1 MEKRGDGFFF
11 TTNTR
16 TTRRRLCQK
25 RRRPRFGAPNFEEG
39 DLTKTS
45 RRASR
50 KATRGEIFVASVFA
64 PATVSTFFVEIV
76 AARATSRPVRF
87 TGGTTTVAVLLR
99 YHYGTTTRYCYYAV
113 LLRYYYGT
121 TTTRY
126 YYGTTTTQ
134 YYAVLRGTTTT
145 RYYYGTTV
153 LRAFKNR
160 TNHDF
165 VGSVNTFK
173 KQKTAIAKTNPN
185 ARSSQLFCFLLSFRL
200 AQLVAIPR
208 IPTYLYF
215 LLFPTHTARPRS
227 STRKVSSKSNPFG
240 MILCL

>member
-99 YHYGTTTRYCYYAV
+99 YHYV
-113 LLRYYYGT
+113 
-121 TTTRY
+121 
-126 YYGTTTTQ
+126 TTTTQ
-134 YYAVLRGTTTT
+134 YYAVLRGTTT
-145 RYYYGTTV
+145 V

-160 TNHDF
+160 TTHDF
-165 VGSVNTFK
+165 VGSVNTLK

>member
-87 TGGTTTVAVLLR
+87 TGGTTTVPLR
-99 YHYGTTTRYCYYAV
+99 YYYYAV
-113 LLRYYYGT
+113 LRS
-121 TTTRY
+121 TTRY
-126 YYGTTTTQ
+126 YYGTTRIQEPNEPRLRRIRKHFKKTKKRRSPKQIQTR
-134 YYAVLRGTTTT
+134 ARHNFSAFCFRFVSRNLSLFLVSLRISTSCCSPPTPRGRVRLRGRYRLKVT
-145 RYYYGTTV
+145 RSG
-153 LRAFKNR
+153 
-160 TNHDF
+160 
-165 VGSVNTFK
+165 
-173 KQKTAIAKTNPN
+173 
-185 ARSSQLFCFLLSFRL
+185 
-200 AQLVAIPR
+200 
-208 IPTYLYF
+208 
-215 LLFPTHTARPRS
+215 
-227 STRKVSSKSNPFG
+227 
-240 MILCL
+240 

>member
-99 YHYGTTTRYCYYAV
+99 YHYGTTT
-113 LLRYYYGT
+113 
-121 TTTRY
+121 
-126 YYGTTTTQ
+126 TQ

-165 VGSVNTFK
+165 VGSVNTLK

-208 IPTYLYF
+208 IPTYPYF

>member
-45 RRASR
+45 RRASPC
-50 KATRGEIFVASVFA
+50 ATRGEIFVASVFA

-99 YHYGTTTRYCYYAV
+99 YHYGTTT
-113 LLRYYYGT
+113 
-121 TTTRY
+121 
-126 YYGTTTTQ
+126 TQ
-134 YYAVLRGTTTT
+134 YYAVLRGT
-145 RYYYGTTV
+145 TTV

>member
-76 AARATSRPVRF
+76 AARATSRPVLF

-99 YHYGTTTRYCYYAV
+99 YYYYAV
-113 LLRYYYGT
+113 LLLRS
-121 TTTRY
+121 TTRY
-126 YYGTTTTQ
+126 YYGTTRIQ
-134 YYAVLRGTTTT
+134 EPNEPRLR
-145 RYYYGTTV
+145 RI
-153 LRAFKNR
+153 RK
-160 TNHDF
+160 H
-165 VGSVNTFK
+165 FK
-173 KQKTAIAKTNPN
+173 KIKNGNRQNKSKRALVTT
-185 ARSSQLFCFLLSFRL
+185 FLLSAF
-200 AQLVAIPR
+200 
-208 IPTYLYF
+208 
-215 LLFPTHTARPRS
+215 
-227 STRKVSSKSNPFG
+227 VSSRATCRYSSYPYVSLLPAFPHPHRAAAFVYAEGIVQK
-240 MILCL
+240 